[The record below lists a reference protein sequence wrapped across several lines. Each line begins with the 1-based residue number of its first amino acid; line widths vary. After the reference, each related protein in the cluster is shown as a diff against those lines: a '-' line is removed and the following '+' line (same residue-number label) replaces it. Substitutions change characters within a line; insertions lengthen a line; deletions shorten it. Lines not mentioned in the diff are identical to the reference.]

1 MLTDRREVTEFLG
14 VLEVLVFQGVLEV
27 LEVLEVLVLGFHLFL
42 INLRSKEVLRH
53 SWVLTDLR

>member
-14 VLEVLVFQGVLEV
+14 VLEVLVFQG
-27 LEVLEVLVLGFHLFL
+27 VLEVLVLGFHLFL